1 MENASKA
8 LLIAGG
14 MLLSMMIMAMLIA
27 LGISISDVAESQ
39 DKKQLTEQI
48 QEFNKGYEAY
58 NKTKM
63 FGIDVITVT
72 NKAINHNKTIAA
84 TEAEPYYVNIK
95 IKTNQTFETI
105 VMEIDNTKI
114 NGTQKRLNGAYITT
128 NIKNLLGNPSNNYG
142 AYLEEGVVYELGV
155 WQNNGESFIMNNNFV
170 QFFAGDTIDKTVT
183 TADKKKTYT
192 MYSALTNFKIAVF
205 ECTEIKYEQGR
216 VSSMTFSEI

>member
-14 MLLSMMIMAMLIA
+14 MLLTMMIMAMLIS

-39 DKKQLTEQI
+39 DKNQLTKQI

-84 TEAEPYYVNIK
+84 TETEAYYVNIK

-105 VMEIDNTKI
+105 VMETDNTKI
-114 NGTQKRLNGAYITT
+114 YGEQKRLKGANITT

-142 AYLEEGVVYELGV
+142 AYLDAGVLYELGV
-155 WQNNGESFIMNNNFV
+155 WQNNGESFIMNNNFI
-170 QFFAGDTIDKTVT
+170 QFFEGDTIDKTVT
-183 TADKKKTYT
+183 TPDKKKTYT

-205 ECTEIKYEQGR
+205 ECSEIEYEEGR
-216 VSSMTFSEI
+216 VSSMTFIEI

>member
-14 MLLSMMIMAMLIA
+14 MLLTMMIMAMLIS

-39 DKKQLTEQI
+39 DKNQLTKQI

-84 TEAEPYYVNIK
+84 TETEAYYVNIK

-105 VMEIDNTKI
+105 VMETDNTKI
-114 NGTQKRLNGAYITT
+114 YGEQKRLKGANITT

-142 AYLEEGVVYELGV
+142 AYLDAGVLYELGV
-155 WQNNGESFIMNNNFV
+155 WQNNGESFIMNNNFM
-170 QFFAGDTIDKTVT
+170 QFFEGDTIDKTVT
-183 TADKKKTYT
+183 TPDKKKTYT

-205 ECTEIKYEQGR
+205 ECSEIEYEEGR
-216 VSSMTFSEI
+216 VSSMTFIEI

>member
-14 MLLSMMIMAMLIA
+14 MLLTMMIMAMLIT

-39 DKKQLTEQI
+39 DKNQLTKQI
-48 QEFNKGYEAY
+48 QEFNKGYEVY

-72 NKAINHNKTIAA
+72 NKAINHNETIAA
-84 TEAEPYYVNIK
+84 TETEPYYINIK

-105 VMEIDNTKI
+105 VMETDNTKI
-114 NGTQKRLNGAYITT
+114 YGEQKRLKGANITT

-142 AYLEEGVVYELGV
+142 AYLDAGVLYELGV

-170 QFFAGDTIDKTVT
+170 QFFEGDTIDKTVT
-183 TADKKKTYT
+183 TPDKKKTYT

-205 ECTEIKYEQGR
+205 ECSEIEYEQGR